1 MIDSLAG
8 GFLRSF
14 LSAGGR
20 LGAWVAKE
28 EEEEEEGRERMEV
41 GGGTK
46 EVGRRKIEKK
56 YVGECGRLKKIGGGG
71 GGGGSVSVS
80 MCVGG

>member
-1 MIDSLAG
+1 
-8 GFLRSF
+8 
-14 LSAGGR
+14 
-20 LGAWVAKE
+20 
-28 EEEEEEGRERMEV
+28 MEV

-71 GGGGSVSVS
+71 GSVSVS